1 MIADK
6 LTVLIVDDSAQL
18 RARLNAILHEL
29 TCIAP
34 VVLNAGTYQE
44 ACSLLESPGVHLVVL
59 DIGLPDRS
67 GIELLKLISK
77 QYSATKVIMV
87 SNYANHDYRKVCLS
101 AGAIRFFDKSHEFD
115 QLAGAI
121 EQLCKEMLTANG

>member
-18 RARLNAILHEL
+18 RDRLNAILHEL
-29 TCIAP
+29 SCVAP
-34 VVLNAGTYQE
+34 VLNAGTYQE

-67 GIELLKLISK
+67 GIELLKLINK

-87 SNYANHDYRKVCLS
+87 SNYANYDYRRVCLS

-121 EQLCKEMLTANG
+121 EQLCKEMRTTNS